1 MGPVEESPRLSTML
15 VEECA
20 RRGLT
25 MEQASKTLGEPSNAI
40 SRWVSLAVFPGPQK
54 YQKIADFLGVSVYEV
69 GGALALD
76 RLVKHQRELTR

>member
-1 MGPVEESPRLSTML
+1 MML
-15 VEECA
+15 VDECD
-20 RRGLT
+20 RRELT
-25 MEQASKTLGEPSNAI
+25 MEQASRTLEEPADAI

-76 RLVKHQRELTR
+76 RLVKHQRDLSR